1 MQAGDRLSHKVLR
14 WMDRTLIVIASLGLM
29 AMMVHITVDVLGGL
43 LFNSPLPLTSVYV
56 TQYYMIAV
64 AFLPVFITEYRG
76 GHISVDMFV
85 RYIPAG
91 PRRVIAR
98 VIQALFV
105 VVYLMLALQSWQQY
119 AAKLA
124 TNAYVMEQT
133 SRVFVWPS
141 FLMLPVAFGLV
152 ALLLAAKLAADIMG
166 QPIPAAEPSAADD
179 VSDEE
184 VSHV

>member
-1 MQAGDRLSHKVLR
+1 MRAGDRLSHKVFR
-14 WMDRTLIVIASLGLM
+14 WVDTALIVIASLGLM
-29 AMMVHITVDVLGGL
+29 AMMVHITLDVLGGL

-64 AFLPVFITEYRG
+64 AFLPVFTTEYRG
-76 GHISVDMFV
+76 GHISVDLFV
-85 RYIPAG
+85 RFIPA
-91 PRRVIAR
+91 PVRRV
-98 VIQALFV
+98 VSWLMQALFI

-124 TNAYVMEQT
+124 NNAYVMEQT
-133 SRVFVWPS
+133 SRVVVWPS

-152 ALLLAAKLAADIMG
+152 ALLAAAKLAADILG
-166 QPIPAAEPSAADD
+166 GPPPGAGPSEDD
-179 VSDEE
+179 GVSDEE

>member
-1 MQAGDRLSHKVLR
+1 MQAGERLTHKVFR
-14 WMDRTLIVIASLGLM
+14 WVDTALIVIASLGLM
-29 AMMVHITVDVLGGL
+29 AMMVHITLDVLGGL
-43 LFNSPLPLTSVYV
+43 LLNSPLPLTSVYV

-85 RYIPAG
+85 RFIPPG
-91 PRRVIAR
+91 VRRVISWL
-98 VIQALFV
+98 IQALFI

-119 AAKLA
+119 ASKLA
-124 TNAYVMEQT
+124 VNAFVQEQT
-133 SRVFVWPS
+133 SRVIVWPS
-141 FLMLPVAFGLV
+141 FLMLPIAFALV
-152 ALLLAAKLAADIMG
+152 ALLLAAKLSADVLGRPVPM
-166 QPIPAAEPSAADD
+166 AEPSPADG